1 MKPIAIFR
9 HAAAEGPGYL
19 AEFLD
24 MQQIPWRL
32 IAIDAGD
39 TVPHS
44 AEAYSGLV
52 FMGGPMSVNDALPW
66 IAPALALI
74 REAVAGDIPVL
85 GHCLGGQLI
94 SKALGGTVS
103 RNPVKEIGWGEV
115 TVADNEAARNW
126 FGAVQNFQAF
136 HWHGETFSLPQGAT
150 LLLSSAYCTNQAW
163 AIGKH
168 FALQCHVEMTAAM
181 IVSWCEIGADEI
193 AAASASPAVQS
204 AAEMRRQMA
213 EELPRLREVAAR
225 LYTHWIAGL
234 AG

>member
-1 MKPIAIFR
+1 M
-9 HAAAEGPGYL
+9 
-19 AEFLD
+19 
-24 MQQIPWRL
+24 
-32 IAIDAGD
+32 
-39 TVPHS
+39 
-44 AEAYSGLV
+44 
-52 FMGGPMSVNDALPW
+52 
-66 IAPALALI
+66 
-74 REAVAGDIPVL
+74 
-85 GHCLGGQLI
+85 
-94 SKALGGTVS
+94 
-103 RNPVKEIGWGEV
+103 
-115 TVADNEAARNW
+115 ADNEAARNW

-168 FALQCHVEMTAAM
+168 LALQCHVEMTAAM

>member
-24 MQQIPWRL
+24 RQQIPWRL

-39 TVPHS
+39 AVPPS
-44 AEAYSGLV
+44 VEEFSGLV
-52 FMGGPMSVNDALPW
+52 FMGGPMSVNDDLPW
-66 IAPALALI
+66 IAKAEALI
-74 REAVAGDIPVL
+74 RDAVAKDIPVL

-115 TVADNEAARNW
+115 TVADNGTARAW
-126 FGAVQNFQAF
+126 FGEARHFNAF
-136 HWHGETFSLPQGAT
+136 HWHGETFSLPQGAVP
-150 LLLSSAYCTNQAW
+150 LLSSPYCANQAW

-168 FALQCHVEMTAAM
+168 LALQCHVEMTAAM
-181 IVSWCEIGADEI
+181 IAPWCEIGADEI
-193 AAASASPAVQS
+193 LAASTSPAVQS
-204 AAEMRRQMA
+204 AAAMQRQTA

-225 LYTHWIAGL
+225 LYAKWIAGL
-234 AG
+234 PA